1 MYHNQ
6 SLIIL
11 ADLVPETPE
20 KSTEQHQN
28 VIEETKH
35 EDEEKL
41 QEKKPKE
48 QEENSLQKLG
58 DGNLDEEAA
67 TAEKSETE
75 ENTVVAIKK
84 QEDAEDTSLQ
94 PVCVDKVDDKTSE
107 ISAGPAATPAASPEG
122 EKSDREPAENGLE
135 AKSIRED
142 ETSESRPNKGVD
154 ETVVPGDA
162 EAAATA
168 VGETLQMKAE
178 PSEGQEALDL
188 EEAPADEEEGR
199 QKGESE
205 DGAAAENPGELTAAA
220 ADITNEHKMEISE
233 NNDGDLI
240 KEEVEVVAEENTQ
253 EKKGEEEEK
262 SRKSL
267 ETDEEMEKK
276 SEELIREQDNPIKS
290 QEITDTKVE
299 DKEEV
304 AENEEDVSELNVD
317 DSATEDR
324 AGDPTEKP
332 SSQRDEDA
340 GAGKAQESGN
350 TEKDEDG
357 ECTTAED
364 KTDMEK
370 GGTANEDERA
380 DEEQRDEVEQEEK
393 DDKKTEVE
401 SDKVAADETA
411 GGEAEQIAEAS
422 NHGVENIEEESE
434 AVNTASE
441 VAAETPTNAAEA
453 PAENKDP
460 EIGGGSQSAEVDVE
474 NGEISVRAH
483 NQTHDDQGEAPTG
496 AEGEVN
502 RAGNTEDEVQAEEPD
517 PVEAPERQGTTGDG
531 ADKRG
536 GDEAELPSLA
546 DVLETLATEE
556 DKSDG
561 KQDGSVVN
569 KLKVEKPGGEIKEE
583 DRNHEGEAKQ
593 DENGN
598 VSEPGDGKQNSDS
611 IKQDNDVESNVT
623 GFRAAISEDP
633 PPEGAGSDEEP
644 GKFKEP
650 SELHEADKDLDTDT
664 AATDLPTSK
673 GETEEVEE
681 VSKTSEEGASVL
693 VKPQAQTSPP
703 KDERVAA
710 VIVANEDNV
719 DLVSNWVNTHQ
730 ASRFFETFVEPL
742 DDLKEPHTQESH
754 VNPSGERSA
763 SPVKRVS
770 NSEQGGSRKATTE
783 ESVELGLESSR
794 SKDGEQGES
803 DPVEDLP
810 QVQEEQQKADVM
822 PEGDKD
828 GQQNGQELVED
839 LLQAQE
845 EPEKADEMP
854 KADNDKA
861 PTDKDLVE
869 DLLQMQEELDE
880 ADLMPEAHKEGQTNA
895 RDIVEELL
903 EEQEEP
909 QKADILPEADNDGAG
924 TEKNLAGDPLQTQEE
939 PEKADVTQEGDKDMM
954 PEEPCGSRMSQQE
967 HTDTSKTEVE
977 SIAGTQRSVT
987 SSTAESVSRLQTG
1000 QKITESTVDLSAK
1013 QRTVE
1018 LPDPGL
1024 APGTEEHQGCLS
1036 SSENLLEM
1044 KQSALK
1050 DIQDIFKPSEGVME
1064 ISDLTAGRNHEE
1076 THQDPQDQTQTKPP
1090 GEGIVRRDVRL
1101 IEDIQRTL
1109 SKDRLSP
1116 FTVDGT
1122 LLDQNSYP
1130 MLSAVRTESKH

>member
-1 MYHNQ
+1 M
-6 SLIIL
+6 
-11 ADLVPETPE
+11 
-20 KSTEQHQN
+20 EQHQN

-75 ENTVVAIKK
+75 ENTVVAIEK

-107 ISAGPAATPAASPEG
+107 ISAGPAATPPASPEG
-122 EKSDREPAENGLE
+122 EKSDPEPAENGRE
-135 AKSIRED
+135 AKSIKED
-142 ETSESRPNKGVD
+142 ETSESRPNTGVD

-205 DGAAAENPGELTAAA
+205 DGAAAENLGELTAAA

-304 AENEEDVSELNVD
+304 AENEEDVSELNVG

-332 SSQRDEDA
+332 SSQHDEDA

-357 ECTTAED
+357 ECATAED

-370 GGTANEDERA
+370 GGTANEDEGA

-393 DDKKTEVE
+393 DEKQTEVE

-411 GGEAEQIAEAS
+411 GGEAE

-453 PAENKDP
+453 PAEKKDP
-460 EIGGGSQSAEVDVE
+460 EIGGGSQSADVDVE

-483 NQTHDDQGEAPTG
+483 NQTHDDQGEAPAS

-517 PVEAPERQGTTGDG
+517 PVEALERQGTTGDG

-536 GDEAELPSLA
+536 GEEAEPPSLA

-561 KQDGSVVN
+561 KQEGSVVN
-569 KLKVEKPGGEIKEE
+569 KLEVEKPGGEIKEE

-593 DENGN
+593 DEN
-598 VSEPGDGKQNSDS
+598 VSEPGGEKQNSDS
-611 IKQDNDVESNVT
+611 IKQGNDVESDAT
-623 GFRAAISEDP
+623 GLRAAISEDP
-633 PPEGAGSDEEP
+633 PPGGAGSDEEP

-664 AATDLPTSK
+664 TATDLPTSK

-730 ASRFFETFVEPL
+730 VSRFFETFVEPL
-742 DDLKEPHTQESH
+742 DDLKEPDAQESH
-754 VNPSGERSA
+754 VTPSGERSA
-763 SPVKRVS
+763 SPVKRAAS
-770 NSEQGGSRKATTE
+770 PEQGGPRKATTE

-810 QVQEEQQKADVM
+810 QVQDEQQKADVM
-822 PEGDKD
+822 PEGDKE

-845 EPEKADEMP
+845 EPVKADEMP

-861 PTDKDLVE
+861 PTDKNLVD

-880 ADLMPEAHKEGQTNA
+880 ADLMPEAQKEGQTNA

-939 PEKADVTQEGDKDMM
+939 PEKADVAQEGDKDMM

-1000 QKITESTVDLSAK
+1000 QKITESSVDLSAK
-1013 QRTVE
+1013 QRAVE

-1036 SSENLLEM
+1036 SSENLLER

-1050 DIQDIFKPSEGVME
+1050 DVQDIFKPSEGVTE
-1064 ISDLTAGRNHEE
+1064 ISDLTAGRYHEE
-1076 THQDPQDQTQTKPP
+1076 THQDPRDQTQTKPP

-1130 MLSAVRTESKH
+1130 MLSGVRTESKH